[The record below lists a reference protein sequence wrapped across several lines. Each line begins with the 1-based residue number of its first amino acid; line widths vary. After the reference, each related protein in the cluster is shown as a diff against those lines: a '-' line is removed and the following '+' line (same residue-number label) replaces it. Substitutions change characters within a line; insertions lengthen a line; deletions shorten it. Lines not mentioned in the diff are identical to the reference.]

1 MAPSLEVL
9 PGLPATGPYPEQFTT
24 RGGTH
29 REGFVVRIVPDRAAP
44 WVGNFQPGIG
54 GISRVALHPD
64 GKTLF
69 VVAGG
74 LAYPIDPES
83 RTLVAPAVDDYIQD
97 VCAVGERLVLV
108 GWSEL
113 TVVGPGSQRWR
124 TPPLAS
130 DGITDLSIEG
140 DRLFATGWDECG
152 EVQRPI
158 ELDLRERAIVMRAIG
173 VNVTPSIPQSVWGSL
188 KRIVQR
194 LFRPRGA

>member
-1 MAPSLEVL
+1 MAPSFEVL

-74 LAYPIDPES
+74 LAYPVDPES
-83 RTLVAPAVDDYIQD
+83 RTLVSPAVDDYIQD
-97 VCAVGERLVLV
+97 ICVVGERLVLV

-113 TVVGPGSQRWR
+113 TVVGPGLRRWR

-130 DGITDLSIEG
+130 DGITDLCAEG
-140 DRLFATGWDECG
+140 DTLLATGWDECG
-152 EVQRPI
+152 EVRRQI
-158 ELDLRERAIVMRAIG
+158 ELDLRERTVVMRAIG
-173 VNVTPSIPQSVWGSL
+173 VKVAPSIPRSVWESL
-188 KRIVQR
+188 KRTVQR
-194 LFRPRGA
+194 LLRLLGA